1 VISKEDRIAAFKNY
15 VVEVIDGKTYA
26 VVECAFGRKA
36 GEVHV
41 QKVYQR
47 LGDAKDPPKKT
58 WWGTT
63 LAADHRFAETQTRL
77 EELRTFRKERP

>member
-1 VISKEDRIAAFKNY
+1 MISKEDRIATFTNY

-26 VVECAFGRKA
+26 VVECDFGRKA
-36 GEVHV
+36 NEIHV

-47 LGDAKDPPKKT
+47 LGDAKDAPKKT

-63 LAADHRFAETQTRL
+63 LAADRRFAETQTRL
-77 EELRTFRKERP
+77 EELRAFRKEKP